1 MNARTVLFAGAMI
14 CGLAVITGAFG
25 AHALAQLLDER
36 GKADTYELAVRYQ
49 FFHGLG
55 LLMIGAVWLTN
66 QELRLRTPSILMLTG
81 VVLFSGS
88 LYLLALTDFRW
99 VGPVTPVGGL
109 SLVAGWAS
117 LAATLV
123 KAPK

>member
-1 MNARTVLFAGAMI
+1 MNARVVLLTGALV

-36 GKADTYELAVRYQ
+36 GKAATYELAVRYQ

-55 LLMIGAVWLTN
+55 LLLIGALWLTR
-66 QELRLRTPSILMLTG
+66 QGLRLRTPSVLMLTG
-81 VVLFSGS
+81 IVLFSGS
-88 LYLLALTDFRW
+88 LYLLSLTDFQW

-109 SLVAGWAS
+109 TLVASWAS
-117 LAATLV
+117 LAASLIRV
-123 KAPK
+123 EK